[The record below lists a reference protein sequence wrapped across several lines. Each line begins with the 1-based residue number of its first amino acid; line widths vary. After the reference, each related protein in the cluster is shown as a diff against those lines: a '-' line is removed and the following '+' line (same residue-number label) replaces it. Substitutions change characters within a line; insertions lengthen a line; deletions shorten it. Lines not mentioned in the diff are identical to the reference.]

1 MVDANDNRDAGHKL
15 KCPECR
21 AELKRRRSRKADAC
35 ARWFAGD
42 ADRFLMCAIWTR

>member
-1 MVDANDNRDAGHKL
+1 MVDANDNRDAGHEL

-21 AELKRRRSRKADAC
+21 AELKRRRSRRPMR